1 VGDFSFMRFAR
12 ALGRSA
18 VVAACAWVIAVPAA
32 ASQDSSS
39 TASSS
44 ALETIGLGLDEA
56 LRLPAPGRVSAL
68 EDLKI
73 ALDALPDDDLSSSGK
88 AAARFL
94 SGQIHFALGDG
105 RRAGEEFH
113 GSRWDGDRKSFEDD
127 AAFASIRAMEA
138 EGRDTEAA
146 REWTSWRRKFP
157 QSALISEALLAS
169 AWNAVRRD
177 SLRIAA
183 VTLEELR
190 AGSPWMAKEPRVV
203 LLESTVLYL
212 QSKPKEALAVLGEKT
227 EGADA
232 TYLRALCLE
241 ADGAVLPA
249 ASRFQEVAD
258 RYPDSHLRDY
268 ALLAKANIF
277 LSTKAYKSAA
287 EEFARIAEV
296 ARDSAV
302 RSEAELRGAMSIYF
316 DGDVERGLQL
326 LRTVAGRRDEGDV
339 AARGQ
344 YLLGEVLYSRERYED
359 AIVQFNQV
367 LALYFEHS
375 LAARAQYRIGRSLD
389 ALGRGTEATSA
400 YQAVVAGYSLSQES
414 PAAAYLAGV
423 GLLEQERPL
432 AAVPYF
438 QLVLDRYAQEHDG
451 AFTFANA
458 EQRELVEASLCL
470 LELSYYRAGDLGQLS
485 GVPHLML
492 VKMPPSDS
500 PWRAYALLIDADALA
515 SQARYPEAQSLL
527 ETLIAEFPEHR
538 LAVPANRLLAWTY
551 SREGHDDLAIAT
563 EERMLD
569 RYASSDDGGEG
580 VSGAILHKGHILFN
594 DKKYAAAGATY
605 DEFAQRFHDHPDRL
619 TALYQAGLCHL
630 RLGNAGDAIDR
641 WEAVV
646 AADPAGSVSER
657 AWARVGD
664 LYFQAERYD
673 DAKRCFRG
681 LLENFSESD
690 VSARAL
696 LRIAQCD
703 YNASRDADAVD
714 GFSEVIARY
723 PNSASAKEAEKGI
736 ELALYRLGQEKGGDE
751 VLAQLVERYPTSSFA
766 ADAQFE
772 IATRLYDKKDYPAAA
787 EAFRRV
793 VTQFTSYAAVDRAH
807 YLMADSYAKGG
818 ATKEARDAYEQF
830 VTYFPSS
837 ELRRAVQFSLGSTRF
852 EEKDYIRAAVD
863 FTGVLESGPE
873 DETARAALYNLG
885 LCQIMLERPDEAR
898 ATLKR
903 FREGSKT
910 GDPRA
915 ADAAYRVGELNER
928 AGLLEEAVA
937 EYQAS
942 LAAKPASGLAI
953 ELNYRIG
960 SCRERLEDAD
970 GAIAAY
976 RKALAGDDRG
986 HPFHLS
992 AVARLAALYE
1002 NQEKYTEAI
1011 GLYRDLIRD
1020 SKDTQLVEAAEQR
1033 VAQLKAMS
1041 R

>member
-1 VGDFSFMRFAR
+1 MAT
-12 ALGRSA
+12 
-18 VVAACAWVIAVPAA
+18 PAA
-32 ASQDSSS
+32 ASEDSTPAAS
-39 TASSS
+39 TS
-44 ALETIGLGLDEA
+44 ALETIGLGVEEA
-56 LRLPAPGRVSAL
+56 LHLPSPERVSAL
-68 EDLKI
+68 EELKI
-73 ALDALPDDDLSSSGK
+73 QLDALSDDDLSSSGK

-105 RRAGEEFH
+105 RRAGEDFR
-113 GSRWDGDRKSFEDD
+113 GSDWEGDGKSFEDD

-138 EGRDTEAA
+138 EGRDAEAA
-146 REWTSWRRKFP
+146 KEWTNWRRKFP
-157 QSALISEALLAS
+157 KSALVSEALLAS

-183 VTLEELR
+183 ATVEELR
-190 AGSPWMAKEPRVV
+190 TASPWMAKEPRVV
-203 LLESTVLYL
+203 LLESTVFYL
-212 QSKPKEALAVLGEKT
+212 QSKPKDALALLGEKT
-227 EGADA
+227 EGAEA

-258 RYPDSHLRDY
+258 RYPESHLRDY

-277 LSTKAYKSAA
+277 LATKAYRSAA
-287 EEFARIAEV
+287 EEFARVAEL
-296 ARDSAV
+296 ARDPEV
-302 RSEAELRGAMSIYF
+302 RSESELRGAISIYL
-316 DGDVERGLQL
+316 DGDVERGIQL
-326 LRTVAGRRDEGDV
+326 LRTVASTRDEGDV

-344 YLLGEVLYSRERYED
+344 YLLGEVLYSRGQYED

-367 LALYFEHS
+367 LALHFEHS

-389 ALGRGTEATSA
+389 ALDRGAEATSA
-400 YQAVVAGYSLSQES
+400 YQAVVSGYSLALES

-423 GLLEQERPL
+423 GLLEQQRPL

-438 QLVLDRYAQEHDG
+438 QLVLDRYAQEQEG
-451 AFTFANA
+451 GFTFASD

-470 LELSYYRAGDLGQLS
+470 LELSYYRAGDLGQLC

-515 SQARYPEAQSLL
+515 SQARYAESQSLL

-551 SREGHDDLAIAT
+551 SREGRDDLAIAT

-569 RYASSDDGGEG
+569 RYASTDGGED
-580 VSGAILHKGHILFN
+580 VSSAILHKAHILFN
-594 DKKYAAAGATY
+594 DKKYAAAAATY
-605 DEFAQRFHDHPDRL
+605 DEFAQRFYDHADRL

-646 AADPAGSVSER
+646 SADPAGAVSER
-657 AWARVGD
+657 SWERAGD
-664 LYFQAERYD
+664 LYFQAERYEE
-673 DAKRCFRG
+673 AKRCFRG
-681 LLENFSESD
+681 LLDNFGESD
-690 VSARAL
+690 VAARAL

-703 YNASRDADAVD
+703 YNAGRDADAVEA
-714 GFSEVIARY
+714 FSEVVARY
-723 PNSASAKEAEKGI
+723 PNSGSAKEAEKGI
-736 ELALYRLGQEKGGDE
+736 ELALYRLGQGKGGDE

-772 IATRLYDKKDYPAAA
+772 IATRLYDKKDYAAAA

-807 YLMADSYAKGG
+807 YLMADSYAKSG
-818 ATKEARDAYEQF
+818 ATKEARDAFEQF
-830 VTYFPSS
+830 VTYFPTS
-837 ELRRAVQFSLGSTRF
+837 ELRRAVQFSLGSARF

-863 FTGVLESGPE
+863 FTGVLESGSE
-873 DETARAALYNLG
+873 DETSRAALYNLA
-885 LCQIMLERPDEAR
+885 LCQIMLERPEDAR
-898 ATLKR
+898 TALKR
-903 FREGSKT
+903 FRENAKA
-910 GDPRA
+910 GDPRS
-915 ADAAYRVGELNER
+915 ADAAYRLGELNER

-942 LAAKPASGLAI
+942 LAAKPAAGLAI

-970 GAIAAY
+970 GAISAY
-976 RKALAGDDRG
+976 RKAVAGTDRA

-1002 NQEKYTEAI
+1002 SQEKYTEAI

-1033 VAQLKAMS
+1033 VAQLKALAS